1 MAFFDALG
9 DKIKNA
15 GQTIAQST
23 KNFTDVTKYKNTI
36 SDYEKQII
44 ALYTVVGK
52 DYYERHKNDPNTED
66 KKNIDAISSLFNQI
80 SELKQKIKE
89 LEGVTKCPNCGN
101 DVPQNAL
108 FCNNCGC
115 KISKEEQSNKKCPS
129 CGSLVPQD
137 ALFCN
142 NCGNK
147 IPEEPKSK
155 RCSNCGKPLAE
166 GSLFCANCGTKVEQ
180 EEAPVATTETEKE
193 LQTLCPACH
202 TVLTEEDVFC
212 PGCGAPV
219 SKKTEIEDSS
229 SEISSEKQEEV

>member
-115 KISKEEQSNKKCPS
+115 KISKEEQSNKKCPN
-129 CGSLVPQD
+129 CGGLVPQD

-142 NCGNK
+142 NCGCK

-155 RCSNCGKPLAE
+155 RCSKCGKPLAE
-166 GSLFCANCGTKVEQ
+166 GSLFCASCGTKVEQ
-180 EEAPVATTETEKE
+180 EEAPVPTNETEKNI
-193 LQTLCPACH
+193 QTLCPACH
-202 TVLTEEDVFC
+202 TVLTEEDDFC
-212 PGCGAPV
+212 PGCGTPV
-219 SKKTEIEDSS
+219 SKTTAIEDSS
-229 SEISSEKQEEV
+229 SVISSEKQEEV

>member
-9 DKIKNA
+9 NKIKNA

-101 DVPQNAL
+101 DVPQDAL

-115 KISKEEQSNKKCPS
+115 KISKEAQSNKKCPN
-129 CGSLVPQD
+129 CGSFVPQD
-137 ALFCN
+137 AMFCN
-142 NCGNK
+142 NCGCK
-147 IPEEPKSK
+147 IPEEPKVK
-155 RCSNCGKPLAE
+155 CCFNCGKPLAE
-166 GSLFCANCGTKVEQ
+166 GSLFCASCGTKVEK
-180 EEAPVATTETEKE
+180 EEAPAAKTEND

>member
-9 DKIKNA
+9 NKIKNA

-147 IPEEPKSK
+147 IPEEPKGK
-155 RCSNCGKPLAE
+155 LCSNCGKPLPE
-166 GSLFCANCGTKVEQ
+166 GSLFCASCGTKVEK
-180 EEAPVATTETEKE
+180 EEAPAAKTEND

>member
-9 DKIKNA
+9 GKIKNA
-15 GQTIAQST
+15 GQNIAQST
-23 KNFTDVTKYKNTI
+23 KNFADITKFKNTI

-115 KISKEEQSNKKCPS
+115 KISKEAQSNKKCPN
-129 CGSLVPQD
+129 CGSFVPQD

-142 NCGNK
+142 NCGCK
-147 IPEEPKSK
+147 IPEEPKGR

-166 GSLFCANCGTKVEQ
+166 GSLFCASCGTKVEQ
-180 EEAPVATTETEKE
+180 EEAPVATTETEKR

-202 TVLTEEDVFC
+202 TVLTEDDIFC

-219 SKKTEIEDSS
+219 SKTTVIEDRSS
-229 SEISSEKQEEV
+229 AISSEKQEEV

>member
-147 IPEEPKSK
+147 IPEEPKGK
-155 RCSNCGKPLAE
+155 LCSNCGKPLPE
-166 GSLFCANCGTKVEQ
+166 GSLFCASCGTKVEK
-180 EEAPVATTETEKE
+180 EEAPAAKTEND

>member
-23 KNFTDVTKYKNTI
+23 KNFTDVTKFKNTI

-66 KKNIDAISSLFNQI
+66 KKNIDAINSLFNQI
-80 SELKQKIKE
+80 GELKQKIKE

-115 KISKEEQSNKKCPS
+115 KISKEAQSNKKCPN

-142 NCGNK
+142 NCGCK
-147 IPEEPKSK
+147 IPEEPKGRS
-155 RCSNCGKPLAE
+155 CSNCGKPLAE
-166 GSLFCANCGTKVEQ
+166 GSLFCASCGTKVEQ
-180 EEAPVATTETEKE
+180 EEAPAAKTEND

-219 SKKTEIEDSS
+219 GKTTATEDSS
-229 SEISSEKQEEV
+229 SESSSEKQEEV